1 MTGKKDNTA
10 ITTILGKGCVVNGD
24 FTVNQSARIDGE
36 IQGDVYVTGT
46 LIMGTGARIDGNV
59 EAGEAI
65 IGGDVV
71 GNILAQNRVELTVT
85 AKVIG
90 DITTNVIVIDENAIF
105 QGRCD
110 MNQDTPR
117 RKNPA
122 VKKAVKEGKRSAKAA
137 LQEALREVQAE
148 SKALQEDNA
157 QAADPESTSQGTDAG
172 TEE

>member
-1 MTGKKDNTA
+1 MTGKKDSTV
-10 ITTILGKGCVVNGD
+10 ITTILGKGCVVTGD
-24 FTVNQSARIDGE
+24 FTVDQSARIDGE
-36 IQGDVYVTGT
+36 IQGDVYVSGT
-46 LIMGTGARIDGNV
+46 LIMGAGARIDGNI

-71 GNILAQNRVELTVT
+71 GNILAQNKVELTVT

-90 DITTNVIVIDENAIF
+90 DITTSVIVIDENAIF

-110 MNQDTPR
+110 MNQDAPR

-122 VKKAVKEGKRSAKAA
+122 DKKAVKDGKRTAKAA

-148 SKALQEDNA
+148 SRASQEDSVQMEA
-157 QAADPESTSQGTDAG
+157 LDRTDL
-172 TEE
+172 

>member
-1 MTGKKDNTA
+1 MSGKKDNTV
-10 ITTILGKGCVVNGD
+10 ITTILGPGCVVTGD

-36 IQGDVYVTGT
+36 IQGDVYVAGT
-46 LIMGTGARIDGNV
+46 LIMGAGARIDGNI

-71 GNILAQNRVELTVT
+71 GNIMAQNKVELTVT

-110 MNQDTPR
+110 MNQDAPR

-122 VKKAVKEGKRSAKAA
+122 AKKAVKDGKRSAKAA

-148 SKALQEDNA
+148 NKAWQEDGI
-157 QAADPESTSQGTDAG
+157 QMESLDSVGQG